1 MVTSDLNP
9 STKQFRRAIQAKEST
24 MNAIAKIIAPAA
36 LVFASFSA
44 NAAGLIETDYP
55 LEPFGAAT
63 VSSASASTGPS
74 FSGLDIHYP
83 GSMASGEQVR
93 SRADVMREVQANG
106 NVGTKLPV
114 GGSNA

>member
-1 MVTSDLNP
+1 
-9 STKQFRRAIQAKEST
+9 
-24 MNAIAKIIAPAA
+24 MNAIAKILAPAA

-55 LEPFGAAT
+55 LQPFGST
-63 VSSASASTGPS
+63 TASTAVASTGPS

-83 GSMASGEQVR
+83 GPIASGEQTR

-106 NVGTKLPV
+106 NVGTKRPV
-114 GGSNA
+114 GDSNA

>member
-1 MVTSDLNP
+1 
-9 STKQFRRAIQAKEST
+9 
-24 MNAIAKIIAPAA
+24 MNTIAKILAPAA

-44 NAAGLIETDYP
+44 SAAGLIETDYP
-55 LEPFGAAT
+55 QAPFGAPA
-63 VSSASASTGPS
+63 ASAAVATTGPS

-83 GSMASGEQVR
+83 GDVATGEQTV
-93 SRADVMREVQANG
+93 SRAAVMREVQANG